1 MVFGYLTLAVA
12 FFLSVVAAYYSVL
25 GLVAIFS
32 AAVIPVMIMGGAL
45 ETGKVIAAMWLHR
58 NWHRAPWTYKAY
70 LLPSLLAL
78 MLLTSMGTFGYLSK
92 AHSDQSLVSGD
103 VQSKIALYDEKIRI
117 SRENIDANRAALK
130 QLDAAVDQI
139 MGRSTTEQGAERSVQ
154 IRRQQ
159 GPERQRLIREIE
171 AEQKKI
177 SDLNEA
183 RAPIAAEVRKVEAE
197 VGPIKYIAAL
207 IYGDNPENNLLESAV
222 RWVIILIVSVFDPLA
237 IVLILAGTRHLEW
250 ERELKRPKK
259 LDEPAVE
266 PVIEPVKEIVIEPEK
281 KPVEPAYLKPGNWF
295 RWRPFPKPPLPAYL
309 TKPWIDHVGE
319 PLPPQVYRAPEP
331 PVEPIPEVTKDT
343 VVEETQHKEEK
354 TRTLTREEI
363 NIIKHALGDVNHV
376 TPYEKI
382 DENFIRINGKTYH
395 RLTLSE
401 NGFDDVL
408 ADLIN
413 PGVKSQSSATF
424 GVNFPERPNKG
435 DMHVHIGVLPSKL
448 YKFSGSGWM
457 EVDKNISDSYTH
469 NEAYIKFLVEKI
481 EHKELSLDDL
491 SDSESDMIL
500 EYLKNAKPTNNAT

>member
-1 MVFGYLTLAVA
+1 MLFGYITLAVA
-12 FFLSVVAAYYSVL
+12 FFLSIVAAYYSVL

-92 AHSDQSLVSGD
+92 AHSDQNLVSGD
-103 VQSKIALYDEKIRI
+103 VQSKIAIYDEKIRI
-117 SRENIDANRAALK
+117 SRENIDANRAALR

-177 SDLNEA
+177 SSLNEA

-207 IYGDNPENNLLESAV
+207 IYGDNPEANLLESAV
-222 RWVIILIVSVFDPLA
+222 RWVIILIVTVFDPLA

-250 ERELKRPKK
+250 ERELKQPKELVK
-259 LDEPAVE
+259 PAVE
-266 PVIEPVKEIVIEPEK
+266 PLPEPVKEIIIEPEK
-281 KPVEPAYLKPGNWF
+281 KPIDPAYLKPGTWF
-295 RWRPFPKPPLPAYL
+295 KWRPFPKPPLPAYL
-309 TKPWIDHVGE
+309 TKPWVDHVGE

-331 PVEPIPEVTKDT
+331 TPEPTPEPAP
-343 VVEETQHKEEK
+343 QA
-354 TRTLTREEI
+354 EEI
-363 NIIKHALGDVNHV
+363 SINETSTQTLSDQEIAVLKNALKHVKHV
-376 TPYEKI
+376 RPYEKI
-382 DENFIRINGKTYH
+382 NDDLVKINGKTYH
-395 RLTLSE
+395 RLTLAE
-401 NGFDDVL
+401 NGYNDIL
-408 ADLIN
+408 EDLL
-413 PGVKSQSSATF
+413 GMGSGSQSTATF
-424 GVNFPERPNKG
+424 GSKYPDRPNKG
-435 DMHVHIGVLPSKL
+435 DMHVYTGVLPSKL
-448 YKFSGSGWM
+448 FKFNGSSWM
-457 EVDKNISDSYTH
+457 EVDKSISDSYTH
-469 NEAYIKFLVEKI
+469 NEAYIKFLVDRLETR
-481 EHKELSLDDL
+481 ELNLEDL
-491 SDSESDMIL
+491 SEAESDMIL
-500 EYLKNAKPTNNAT
+500 EYLKNAQSANNAT

>member
-1 MVFGYLTLAVA
+1 MWFGYLTLAVA

-45 ETGKVIAAMWLHR
+45 ETGKVVAAMWLHR

-139 MGRSTTEQGAERSVQ
+139 MGRSTTESGAERSVQ

-159 GPERQRLIREIE
+159 APERQRLIREIE

-177 SDLNEA
+177 SELNEA

-222 RWVIILIVSVFDPLA
+222 RWVIILIVVVFDPLA

-250 ERELKRPKK
+250 ERASRIPVTTTTTTTQAPTTTTTSTSTTSSTSTTTSTSSSTTTTTTQVPQVYLTRPWNDRVPGLRVPIQVYREETVNNLK
-259 LDEPAVE
+259 DQ
-266 PVIEPVKEIVIEPEK
+266 IDQVKDQ
-281 KPVEPAYLKPGNWF
+281 
-295 RWRPFPKPPLPAYL
+295 LPAYRYMPNYISL
-309 TKPWIDHVGE
+309 DNEHVEIDGA
-319 PLPPQVYRAPEP
+319 VYHHRVLKDIGHTAILDDIEAKKKG
-331 PVEPIPEVTKDT
+331 VQSPIPNDGNVSFGKD
-343 VVEETQHKEEK
+343 
-354 TRTLTREEI
+354 
-363 NIIKHALGDVNHV
+363 
-376 TPYEKI
+376 
-382 DENFIRINGKTYH
+382 
-395 RLTLSE
+395 
-401 NGFDDVL
+401 
-408 ADLIN
+408 
-413 PGVKSQSSATF
+413 
-424 GVNFPERPNKG
+424 FPKRPNRG
-435 DMHVHIGVLPSKL
+435 NMHVDIGKIPTLL
-448 YKFSGSGWM
+448 YKYDGSTWIQ
-457 EVDKNISDSYTH
+457 VDKALSDSYTH
-469 NEAYIKFLVEKI
+469 NDAYIRYLISCI
-481 EHKELSLDDL
+481 ENGEMTPDDL
-491 SDSESDMIL
+491 APNEQDMIF
-500 EYLKNAKPTNNAT
+500 EYLRNVKSNNNTTG